1 MSNILNLSI
10 KNSPIKVAIFLAF
23 LIGVLFRIYNLNYDY
38 LWFDEIVTFWISD
51 PNLLISESYARYKE
65 TEAIPFLHYFLLKVC
80 HQLFGYAP
88 EVGRYFS
95 AIFGILSIL
104 TLGYLAK
111 QISNNKSFLLVI
123 YLTSLNIFLISY
135 SQEMRV
141 YIFTFFLSTV
151 NLIFFYKLIN
161 NTEKRNFLYLILFCF
176 FQILNIYSFPF
187 TLIIFLS
194 IIAYTIY
201 QYIFFKKRYYEIN
214 ISIIVVSIFLIF
226 FIPYYFNASKL
237 HVVGWIIQPDIKFY
251 TNFYFSKFFGS
262 RLMGIV
268 HLSLLIY
275 LILKFKKTIFTKDSK
290 KLVLLFIIFLSY
302 FLPLTYGYIF
312 SPVIFPRYIIFV
324 LIPIILLISILIFE
338 IKNKLIKNFL
348 IIIIVFLNLGNH
360 YSEAT
365 FKQFIDKRNFFK
377 PDFKS
382 MINLIYQSPE
392 KNFTLDLSLSATQE
406 KNINNAISSY
416 IERESQDINSKIKFI
431 NKKQFINSNKKTVW
445 VVCLT
450 TVTKNKC
457 EDLDLSSNMKKLK
470 TQYFSGIKLE
480 LIEKQ

>member
-38 LWFDEIVTFWISD
+38 LWFDEIVTFWICD
-51 PNLLISESYARYKE
+51 PNLPISESYTRYKE
-65 TEAIPFLHYFLLKVC
+65 IEGSSFLYYFLLKVC
-80 HQLFGYAP
+80 HQLFGYTP

-111 QISNNKSFLLVI
+111 QISNNKSFLLVV

-176 FQILNIYSFPF
+176 FQILNIYSFPY

-226 FIPYYFNASKL
+226 FIPYYLSASEL
-237 HVVGWIIQPDIKFY
+237 YVGWIMQPDIKFY

-312 SPVIFPRYIIFV
+312 KPIIFARYIIFV

-348 IIIIVFLNLGNH
+348 IIIMVFLNLGNH

-392 KNFTLDLSLSATQE
+392 KNFTLDLSLSPTQE
-406 KNINNAISSY
+406 KSINNAISSY

-457 EDLDLSSNMKKLK
+457 EDLNLSSNMKRLK

-480 LIEKQ
+480 LIEK

>member
-1 MSNILNLSI
+1 M
-10 KNSPIKVAIFLAF
+10 
-23 LIGVLFRIYNLNYDY
+23 
-38 LWFDEIVTFWISD
+38 
-51 PNLLISESYARYKE
+51 
-65 TEAIPFLHYFLLKVC
+65 
-80 HQLFGYAP
+80 
-88 EVGRYFS
+88 
-95 AIFGILSIL
+95 
-104 TLGYLAK
+104 
-111 QISNNKSFLLVI
+111 
-123 YLTSLNIFLISY
+123 
-135 SQEMRV
+135 
-141 YIFTFFLSTV
+141 
-151 NLIFFYKLIN
+151 
-161 NTEKRNFLYLILFCF
+161 
-176 FQILNIYSFPF
+176 
-187 TLIIFLS
+187 
-194 IIAYTIY
+194 
-201 QYIFFKKRYYEIN
+201 
-214 ISIIVVSIFLIF
+214 
-226 FIPYYFNASKL
+226 
-237 HVVGWIIQPDIKFY
+237 QPDIKFY

-365 FKQFIDKRNFFK
+365 FKQFIAKRNFFK

-406 KNINNAISSY
+406 KSINNAISSY

-457 EDLDLSSNMKKLK
+457 EDLDLSSNMKRLK

-480 LIEKQ
+480 LIEK

>member
-1 MSNILNLSI
+1 MPNILNLSI

-65 TEAIPFLHYFLLKVC
+65 TESTPFLYYFLLKVC
-80 HQLFGYAP
+80 HQLFGYTP

-141 YIFTFFLSTV
+141 YIFTFFLSTL

-161 NTEKRNFLYLILFCF
+161 NTEKKNFLYLILFCF

-226 FIPYYFNASKL
+226 FIPYYFSASKL
-237 HVVGWIIQPDIKFY
+237 YVGWIVQPDIKFY

-275 LILKFKKTIFTKDSK
+275 LILKFKK
-290 KLVLLFIIFLSY
+290 
-302 FLPLTYGYIF
+302 
-312 SPVIFPRYIIFV
+312 
-324 LIPIILLISILIFE
+324 
-338 IKNKLIKNFL
+338 NNF
-348 IIIIVFLNLGNH
+348 
-360 YSEAT
+360 Y
-365 FKQFIDKRNFFK
+365 KR
-377 PDFKS
+377 
-382 MINLIYQSPE
+382 
-392 KNFTLDLSLSATQE
+392 
-406 KNINNAISSY
+406 
-416 IERESQDINSKIKFI
+416 
-431 NKKQFINSNKKTVW
+431 
-445 VVCLT
+445 
-450 TVTKNKC
+450 
-457 EDLDLSSNMKKLK
+457 
-470 TQYFSGIKLE
+470 
-480 LIEKQ
+480 

>member
-10 KNSPIKVAIFLAF
+10 KNSPIKVAIFLTF

-80 HQLFGYAP
+80 HQLFGYTP

-141 YIFTFFLSTV
+141 YIFTFFLSTL

-161 NTEKRNFLYLILFCF
+161 NTEKKNLYLILFCF

-226 FIPYYFNASKL
+226 FIPYYFSATKSY
-237 HVVGWIIQPDIKFY
+237 VGWIMQPDIKFY

-275 LILKFKKTIFTKDSK
+275 LILKFKKTIFTKNSK

-312 SPVIFPRYIIFV
+312 KPIIFPRYIIFV

-392 KNFTLDLSLSATQE
+392 KNFTLDLPLSATQGN
-406 KNINNAISSY
+406 NINNAISSY

-457 EDLDLSSNMKKLK
+457 EDLDLSSNMKRLK

-480 LIEKQ
+480 LIEK